1 MRKGEK
7 MKISEFFEYNNQ
19 QVLEENENILEY
31 LEQIFGKSTEIDREG
46 KKEFTFGKVI
56 GLVTDSFLDEKTKR
70 QKVSMLLCD
79 ADSKLL
85 LWNGRPVEILRTN
98 PENRLE
104 EKKLIMTEPL
114 ESDRRYK
121 KIVLTDKSSAMTTA
135 IEEKIGKI
143 TERIFAG
150 LSMDEIESLSGVIK
164 KLTKNIK

>member
-1 MRKGEK
+1 

-31 LEQIFGKSTEIDREG
+31 LEQIFGKATEIDREG

-98 PENRLE
+98 PR
-104 EKKLIMTEPL
+104 
-114 ESDRRYK
+114 
-121 KIVLTDKSSAMTTA
+121 KSSGR
-135 IEEKIGKI
+135 EKI
-143 TERIFAG
+143 
-150 LSMDEIESLSGVIK
+150 LYSGSF
-164 KLTKNIK
+164 L

>member
-1 MRKGEK
+1 

-85 LWNGRPVEILRTN
+85 LWNGEFSIGDFLIEGGDANWEKMYPLTVTYLKQMCS
-98 PENRLE
+98 PE
-104 EKKLIMTEPL
+104 EKTMNYW
-114 ESDRRYK
+114 R
-121 KIVLTDKSSAMTTA
+121 M
-135 IEEKIGKI
+135 
-143 TERIFAG
+143 
-150 LSMDEIESLSGVIK
+150 
-164 KLTKNIK
+164 N

>member
-1 MRKGEK
+1 

-31 LEQIFGKSTEIDREG
+31 LEQIFGKATEIDREG

-104 EKKLIMTEPL
+104 EKKSYI
-114 ESDRRYK
+114 
-121 KIVLTDKSSAMTTA
+121 
-135 IEEKIGKI
+135 
-143 TERIFAG
+143 
-150 LSMDEIESLSGVIK
+150 
-164 KLTKNIK
+164 

>member
-1 MRKGEK
+1 

-31 LEQIFGKSTEIDREG
+31 LEQIFGKATEIDREG

-98 PENRLE
+98 PE
-104 EKKLIMTEPL
+104 
-114 ESDRRYK
+114 
-121 KIVLTDKSSAMTTA
+121 KSSGR
-135 IEEKIGKI
+135 EKI
-143 TERIFAG
+143 
-150 LSMDEIESLSGVIK
+150 LYSGSF
-164 KLTKNIK
+164 L

>member
-70 QKVSMLLCD
+70 PHSLGDVQPSSSDQQSQLRLL
-79 ADSKLL
+79 A
-85 LWNGRPVEILRTN
+85 
-98 PENRLE
+98 
-104 EKKLIMTEPL
+104 
-114 ESDRRYK
+114 
-121 KIVLTDKSSAMTTA
+121 SASQQLPS
-135 IEEKIGKI
+135 
-143 TERIFAG
+143 FF
-150 LSMDEIESLSGVIK
+150 
-164 KLTKNIK
+164 KNIDILLKICLRVLNS